1 MNPEGEAMK
10 RKQTSHGRNR
20 QDRPS
25 EAGMALLAAAILVAG
40 LVTRIVIW
48 LKPWLLSL

>member
-10 RKQTSHGRNR
+10 RKQTIHGRNR

-25 EAGMALLAAAILVAG
+25 EAGMALLAAATLVTG

-48 LKPWLLSL
+48 LLSL